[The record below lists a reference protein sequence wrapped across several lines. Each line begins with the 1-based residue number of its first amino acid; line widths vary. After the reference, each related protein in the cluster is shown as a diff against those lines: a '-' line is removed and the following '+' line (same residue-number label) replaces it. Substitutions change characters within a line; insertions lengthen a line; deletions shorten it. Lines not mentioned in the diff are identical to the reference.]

1 MKAGEME
8 ESIARLAELW
18 GESSR
23 TVVLTGAGIS
33 TESGIP
39 DFRSPGGVWDR
50 YDPQDF
56 LFPNFMATEEKR
68 INYWRMSREFFS
80 GIREAKP
87 NPAHKALAELE
98 KMGKLDFVLT
108 QNVDNLHQKAGNT
121 PNRVVELHGTVF
133 TVSCLSCGKKYSREE
148 IERRIDQGVQVPA
161 CDECPGFLKPDTVS
175 FGQTLPQDAINTAFE
190 AAANC
195 DLFVVIGSS
204 LVVNPAAQLPVH
216 AVHNGAGLVII
227 GLEPT
232 PCDTFARLTLRGKA
246 GEILPKMVSRM
257 ADAVLSG

>member
-1 MKAGEME
+1 ME
-8 ESIARLAELW
+8 EHVSKLAELW
-18 GESSR
+18 KGSTR

-80 GIREAKP
+80 GIRIAKP
-87 NPAHKALAELE
+87 NPAHKALVELE
-98 KMGKLDFVLT
+98 KMGKLDFILT
-108 QNVDNLHQKAGNT
+108 QNVDNLHQRAGNS
-121 PNRVVELHGTVF
+121 PGRVVELHGTVF
-133 TVSCLSCGKKYSREE
+133 SVSCLSCGKKYGREE
-148 IERRIDQGVQVPA
+148 IEQRIDQGVLAPI
-161 CDECPGFLKPDTVS
+161 CDDCPGFLKPDTVS
-175 FGQTLPQDAINTAFE
+175 FGQSLPKDAVKTAFE
-190 AAANC
+190 EAENC
-195 DLFVVIGSS
+195 ELFVVIGSS

-216 AVHNGAGLVII
+216 AVHHGAKLAII

-232 PCDTFARLTLRGKA
+232 PCDAIAHLTVRGKA
-246 GEILPKMVSRM
+246 GEILPQMVQKMAAM
-257 ADAVLSG
+257 SG